1 MRNILT
7 IGGREF
13 KSYLTSPIA
22 YIVTA
27 FFLVWTWFFFI
38 LFANTAAVTVG
49 ETSMGGVFNNMFYD
63 IVIIILMTLLT
74 MRAIAEERKLGTIE
88 LLMTAPVRDSELVIG
103 KFVGAVGMM
112 LVMLA
117 FTAYFPIM
125 LFVYGDPDPGP
136 IFASYLGIFL
146 LCSCSLA
153 AGLFASS
160 LTSNQILAAV
170 IGGGIMLGLWF
181 LGSVATT
188 LPTAAG
194 TVVAYFSPSGYI
206 PQFVRGIVDTRG
218 IVYFLSAIVLFLFL
232 AMRSLENS
240 RWNS

>member
-27 FFLVWTWFFFI
+27 FFLLGTWFFYIFYSGS
-38 LFANTAAVTVG
+38 AVVTVTQ
-49 ETSMGGVFNNMFYD
+49 TSMGGVFNNMFYD
-63 IVIIILMTLLT
+63 IIVILLMTLLT

-88 LLMTAPVRDSELVIG
+88 LLMTAPVRDSEVVVG
-103 KFVGAVGMM
+103 KFMGSVGVM

-117 FTAYFPIM
+117 FTIYFPIM

-136 IFASYLGIFL
+136 IFAGYLGLFL
-146 LCSCSLA
+146 LSASGLA
-153 AGLFASS
+153 VGLFASS

-170 IGGGIMLGLWF
+170 VGGGIMLALWF
-181 LGSVATT
+181 LGSVAAQ
-188 LPTAAG
+188 LPAAAG
-194 TVVAYFSPSGYI
+194 RVVAYFSPSGYI
-206 PQFVRGIVDTRG
+206 VEFTNGQIDTRA
-218 IVYFLSAIVLFLFL
+218 IIYFVSVIVLFLFL
-232 AMRSLENS
+232 AVRSLES
-240 RWNS
+240 TRWSS